1 MFSEI
6 QERFIRYAKINTRS
20 DESSSTIPSTRSQ
33 VKFAH
38 LLVEELEEIG
48 LADIEYNAHNGF
60 VTASLLSTI
69 EKEVPVIGFIAHMD
83 TADFS
88 SENIQPQI
96 HPNYDGKDILL
107 NQGLDIVLSPR
118 QFPQLKSYVG
128 QTLITTD
135 GTTLLGADDKAGI
148 AEIITAVSFL
158 KNHPEI
164 PHGKIKLA
172 FGPDEEIGRGAK
184 HFDVK
189 HFGADFA
196 YTVDGGPVGELQ
208 YESFNAAQANIKVQG
223 VDVHPGTAKDK
234 MINAIHIGMDII
246 QALPEKERPEYTDAR
261 QGFYHVMDFSGSVE
275 NSELS
280 LIIRDFDKQE
290 FEKRKNCLLTIV
302 NDINSQYGPET
313 VTIDLYDQYYNM
325 AEVIEEDP
333 LPINLAAKAMEN
345 IGLEPII
352 QPIRGGTDG
361 SILSFMGLPA
371 PNLFAGGEN
380 FHGKY
385 EFVAVESMLAAT
397 ETLVEIARLQAQL

>member
-69 EKEVPVIGFIAHMD
+69 EKDLPVIGFIAHMD

-158 KNHPEI
+158 KDHPEI

-208 YESFNAAQANIKVQG
+208 YESFNAAQANFKVQG
-223 VDVHPGTAKDK
+223 ADVHPGTAKDK

-302 NDINSQYGPET
+302 NDINSQYGLET

-325 AEVIEEDP
+325 GEVIEEDP